1 MPANLTPQYLEA
13 ERRYRQATTPEEQLA
28 ALEAMMAVIPKHK
41 GTEHMR
47 ADIRRRMAKART
59 EAARRKTAGGKG
71 PTWHHVPRE
80 GAGQVVLV
88 GPPNAGKSRLLAALS
103 NAAPVVAPYPFST
116 RMPLPGMVPFEDV
129 QVQLVDLPPI
139 APETA
144 EPWLLALVRQAD
156 AALLVADLADD
167 DLLGGIETTVELA
180 SQSRVRLER
189 TGGEDAVPTL
199 MVASKLDAD
208 GAAVRLEIL
217 REAWGARFE
226 ILPVSAETGAG
237 LETLRRE
244 LFGVLRVIRV
254 YTKAPAAA
262 PIAPSRLSCRA
273 APPSPTRARPST
285 RTLWSGSS
293 MPASGGRARS
303 RARWSSASTFS
314 TTATSSNC
322 TSEHGERGG
331 TPAGRPVPD
340 PAAADAATST
350 KGGSWRASRRGRS
363 SGRRSNRSTRWRSG
377 WKTFRSS
384 CRTWSA

>member
-13 ERRYRQATTPEEQLA
+13 ERRYRQATNPEEQLA

-80 GAGQVVLV
+80 GAGQVMLG

-103 NAAPVVAPYPFST
+103 HAAPVVAPYPFST
-116 RMPLPGMVPFEDV
+116 RIPLPGMVPFEDI

-139 APETA
+139 APESA

-167 DLLGGIETTVELA
+167 DLLSGIDTTVDLA
-180 SQSRVRLER
+180 AQSRVRLER

-217 REAWGARFE
+217 REAWGARFD

-244 LFGVLRVIRV
+244 LFGLLRVIRV
-254 YTKAPAAA
+254 YTKAPG
-262 PIAPSRLSCRA
+262 RRA
-273 APPSPTRARPST
+273 D
-285 RTLWSGSS
+285 
-293 MPASGGRARS
+293 RS
-303 RARWSSASTFS
+303 VPFVLPRG
-314 TTATSSNC
+314 AT
-322 TSEHGERGG
+322 
-331 TPAGRPVPD
+331 V
-340 PAAADAATST
+340 ADACAAVH
-350 KGGSWRASRRGRS
+350 KDFVERLKYARIWGARAFEGQMVQREHVLEDGDVIELHV
-363 SGRRSNRSTRWRSG
+363 
-377 WKTFRSS
+377 
-384 CRTWSA
+384 